1 MAQTQQVEIKKSG
14 SMGSFVFMG
23 AVVCFLAY
31 VITKNVFIPKSV
43 MLAFTVL
50 GAIYLFFKGMKQPE
64 IVTYVLVAYIP
75 FSAELAG
82 DFGGFAT
89 AVNFTNLL
97 MIFIMVVWLT
107 GRYASDE
114 PIWLSTPLN
123 LPIILFLLV
132 GLISVIR
139 GINFS
144 GGHLVAAIIE
154 YKRWIT
160 PPLLY
165 FLVLNTVKNRPTIRA
180 IINIMMFVTAIVACM
195 AIYDYIDAGEGGS
208 LESSRIG
215 GIVDQPNMLAAFF
228 NYYMFLP
235 LAFMLMNTKKSK
247 YWLFLIPVLLEFRGV
262 MVTFSRGGYMA
273 FALGLYAISFFRSKM
288 LFVFL
293 ILVGFIV
300 YFNPILLPAG
310 VRYRM
315 GQTFQI
321 DKTSAQEVEYDEA
334 SLESSA
340 KSRVEIWRAS
350 VDMIKDHPVFGV
362 GYKLFPY
369 MLEYYAPQWKGFDA
383 HNTYIIITAE
393 MGIPALLIFLWCI
406 LSILWQTLRLYRRR

>member
-1 MAQTQQVEIKKSG
+1 
-14 SMGSFVFMG
+14 
-23 AVVCFLAY
+23 
-31 VITKNVFIPKSV
+31 
-43 MLAFTVL
+43 
-50 GAIYLFFKGMKQPE
+50 
-64 IVTYVLVAYIP
+64 
-75 FSAELAG
+75 
-82 DFGGFAT
+82 
-89 AVNFTNLL
+89 
-97 MIFIMVVWLT
+97 
-107 GRYASDE
+107 
-114 PIWLSTPLN
+114 
-123 LPIILFLLV
+123 
-132 GLISVIR
+132 
-139 GINFS
+139 
-144 GGHLVAAIIE
+144 
-154 YKRWIT
+154 
-160 PPLLY
+160 
-165 FLVLNTVKNRPTIRA
+165 
-180 IINIMMFVTAIVACM
+180 MMFVTAIVACM

-406 LSILWQTLRLYRRR
+406 LSILWQTLRLYRRTNDHYAKTIALGYLGGIFGLLLSNMFGSRLDSQEVASYFWILAALVMRFKILDERDAAHPNSHEEVIKLNSKPGKLKSHKLDACWSE